1 MRLLRVEG
9 LAKKY
14 RARQVVKD
22 LSLEVARGEVVGEVG
37 LVFGERSANMDAATD
52 ARLLR
57 FPPNTLQRLA
67 RQRPR
72 IAATILRN
80 LNEILAQRL
89 SRSTVRLTS

>member
-1 MRLLRVEG
+1 
-9 LAKKY
+9 
-14 RARQVVKD
+14 
-22 LSLEVARGEVVGEVG
+22 
-37 LVFGERSANMDAATD
+37 MDVATD

-57 FPPNTLQRLA
+57 FTPNTLQRLA

>member
-1 MRLLRVEG
+1 
-9 LAKKY
+9 
-14 RARQVVKD
+14 
-22 LSLEVARGEVVGEVG
+22 VGEVG
-37 LVFGERSANMDAATD
+37 LFFGERSANMDVATD

-57 FPPNTLQRLA
+57 FTPNTLQRLA